1 MMTPL
6 CLLMSTASEGLDFS
20 QPVRIMDGLPA
31 PETSSG
37 LGLIWGMGA
46 AWAIL
51 LLGVSWIA
59 VLRQRNRTGAMA
71 QLCRVVGRQ
80 RGLSR
85 DEMETLRAI
94 ARHEG
99 QVGPEQ
105 GDAWRTLAAMLMVP
119 DRAAAGLDRAWD
131 RTQGTRRAVLIT
143 LRSKLGV
150 LDTADGEEI
159 RPSGTGEAG
168 GR

>member
-1 MMTPL
+1 MMMPL
-6 CLLMSTASEGLDFS
+6 CLLLSTGNEVLDLS

-31 PETSSG
+31 PETSNG
-37 LGLIWGMGA
+37 LGLFWGIGA
-46 AWAIL
+46 AWALL

-71 QLCRVVGRQ
+71 RLCRVVGRQ

-94 ARHEG
+94 ARHESEEG
-99 QVGPEQ
+99 EER
-105 GDAWRTLAAMLMVP
+105 GDIWRALAAMLMVP

-131 RTQGTRRAVLIT
+131 RTQGTRRAVLIA

-150 LDTADGEEI
+150 LDSMDEQES
-159 RPSGTGEAG
+159 RPGSAGEAG
-168 GR
+168 ER